1 MSKNETIDLDK
12 LSVNLRIGNDLL
24 TPKKFNVIT
33 FGDRNDLKGFKLN
46 SKQVVTVECQ
56 YFLESKYK
64 DFNLHWTQ
72 LELDNG
78 KGKLLINTG
87 AYKYNVQG
95 ILNIQQEENNSKATT
110 YNNNNAN
117 SNVNS
122 SGPKYN
128 LFHPQAFLNGDKYI
142 PEVFQRQ
149 GAHRYVDCRS
159 AKILS
164 RNNGQTIV
172 QYDMI
177 VISSTGQQS
186 RQQGILGLLTGK
198 GYGVQYQADDGS
210 WHPMDRTTA
219 SLAWYNAGL
228 VLIDYLQL

>member
-1 MSKNETIDLDK
+1 M
-12 LSVNLRIGNDLL
+12 
-24 TPKKFNVIT
+24 
-33 FGDRNDLKGFKLN
+33 
-46 SKQVVTVECQ
+46 
-56 YFLESKYK
+56 
-64 DFNLHWTQ
+64 
-72 LELDNG
+72 ELDNG

-95 ILNIQQEENNSKATT
+95 ILNMQQEENNGKATT

-117 SNVNS
+117 SSVNS

-128 LFHPQAFLNGDKYI
+128 LFQPQAFLNGDKYI

-159 AKILS
+159 
-164 RNNGQTIV
+164 
-172 QYDMI
+172 
-177 VISSTGQQS
+177 
-186 RQQGILGLLTGK
+186 
-198 GYGVQYQADDGS
+198 DDGS

-219 SLAWYNAGL
+219 SLAGYNAGL

>member
-1 MSKNETIDLDK
+1 M
-12 LSVNLRIGNDLL
+12 
-24 TPKKFNVIT
+24 
-33 FGDRNDLKGFKLN
+33 
-46 SKQVVTVECQ
+46 
-56 YFLESKYK
+56 
-64 DFNLHWTQ
+64 
-72 LELDNG
+72 
-78 KGKLLINTG
+78 
-87 AYKYNVQG
+87 
-95 ILNIQQEENNSKATT
+95 
-110 YNNNNAN
+110 
-117 SNVNS
+117 NS

-128 LFHPQAFLNGDKYI
+128 LFQPQAFLNGDKYI

-159 AKILS
+159 AKIIS

-186 RQQGILGLLTGK
+186 RQQCIVGLLTGK
-198 GYGVQYQADDGS
+198 GYLVQYQADDGS

-219 SLAWYNAGL
+219 SLAGYNAGL